1 MKKGEKMK
9 FGAFGEVMLRLTPPE
24 HLMLEQTHNTL
35 RLAYTGTGVNLVGNL
50 AHFDMESYL
59 LTALPDNRLG
69 SAALANLKSIGVE
82 TKYVIQQEQHIGTY
96 FAEMGYGVRPTEVTY
111 QNRKHSSFGLS
122 QENDYELQAFIE
134 TVDLVHICGISLSL
148 SDQCAETAISLAKKA
163 HAQGK
168 KVCFDFNFRPTLNQ
182 EQDQRNI
189 LKQRYEEI
197 LPYCTILFGS
207 IRDLTEL
214 LEWRTSDS
222 TKNPIAYIQ
231 SFLAYY
237 DIEWFAGTKRT
248 SHEGR
253 KQLKGYL
260 ITVTEDVETPFYEL
274 FVLDRIGA
282 GDAFAAGILLGYAEN
297 WSMTRT
303 VEFATGNARLAHAI
317 QGDVPL
323 TTRKQVQQLLDAPD
337 VDLIR

>member
-24 HLMLEQTHNTL
+24 HLMLEQTHTL

-260 ITVTEDVETPFYEL
+260 ITVTEDAETPFYEL

-297 WSMTRT
+297 WSLTRT

-317 QGDVPL
+317 LGDVPL